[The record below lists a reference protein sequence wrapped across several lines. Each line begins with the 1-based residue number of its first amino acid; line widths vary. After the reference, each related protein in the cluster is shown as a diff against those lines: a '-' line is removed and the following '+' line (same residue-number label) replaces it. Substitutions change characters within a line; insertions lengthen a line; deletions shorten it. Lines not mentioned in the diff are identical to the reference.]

1 MISPENPGLKIAEKM
16 FEKYLRLRKLSQSS
30 EIDPKVRKEIKEF
43 LDALDEY
50 LEFIGTQ
57 AKEGYEKVRLFE
69 KIITG
74 RVFPTSPL

>member
-1 MISPENPGLKIAEKM
+1 MPSEEGLRIGNQMI
-16 FEKYLRLRKLSQSS
+16 EKYVRLRKLSQSS

-50 LEFIGTQ
+50 LEFIGTH

-74 RVFPTSPL
+74 F

>member
-1 MISPENPGLKIAEKM
+1 MISPENPGLRIAEKM
-16 FEKYLRLRKLSQSS
+16 FEKYVRLRKLSQSS

-50 LEFIGTQ
+50 LEFIGTH

-69 KIITG
+69 KIIT
-74 RVFPTSPL
+74 RF

>member
-1 MISPENPGLKIAEKM
+1 MPSEEGLRIGNQM
-16 FEKYLRLRKLSQSS
+16 FEKYVRLRKLSQSS

-50 LEFIGTQ
+50 LEFVGTH

-74 RVFPTSPL
+74 F

>member
-1 MISPENPGLKIAEKM
+1 MISPENPGLRIAEKM
-16 FEKYLRLRKLSQSS
+16 FEKYVRLRELSQSS

-50 LEFIGTQ
+50 LEFIGTH

-74 RVFPTSPL
+74 F